1 MSLETVFKPLRDL
14 NDVLV
19 SGRLSFTNP
28 YFVSALSPQNRSPY
42 ELEELRAQFIFK
54 CMKGFVL
61 FMVGFFF
68 LFLYYCLFGFVMG
81 FIQESGG
88 HSNPGAQKSAAAVK
102 QENTDRSE
110 AAADVDEAPQTPT
123 RSNGGKNGKKTNGS
137 KKSGRKG

>member
-1 MSLETVFKPLRDL
+1 MSLDTILKPLRDL

-28 YFVSALSPQNRSPY
+28 FFASAVDPQVRSPY
-42 ELEELRAQFIFK
+42 ELEELRAQFVFK

-68 LFLYYCLFGFVMG
+68 VFLYYCLFGFVMG

-88 HSNPGAQKSAAAVK
+88 QSNPNTERAAIK
-102 QENTDRSE
+102 QEN
-110 AAADVDEAPQTPT
+110 ADASQVVAEVDEAPQTPT
-123 RSNGGKNGKKTNGS
+123 KTNGAKSAKKANGS